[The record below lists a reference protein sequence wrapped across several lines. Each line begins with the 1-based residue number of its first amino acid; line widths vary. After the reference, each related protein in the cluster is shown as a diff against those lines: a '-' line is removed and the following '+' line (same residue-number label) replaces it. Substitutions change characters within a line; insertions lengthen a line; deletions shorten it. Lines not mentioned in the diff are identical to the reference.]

1 MWLIWGAIGVFC
13 KKVNRVVPLLAFLW
27 ALRACLCSNI
37 NTLGLAGGQPP
48 ASRGPKAD
56 ARGRGPGAQAPRRGA
71 KRWVMGSQVARRPHP
86 SLKSQGLSNATVPSL
101 SSSREACVR
110 AVGRTVLG
118 EGRARGRG
126 ARRRCWDP
134 VKARSLASL
143 AECAEGTRANP
154 APGQWAPRKG
164 CVHRR
169 ETQGW
174 GTQSI
179 SCLAFATRKPSCAP
193 EPKAWSCL
201 WKEATGDKP
210 S

>member
-1 MWLIWGAIGVFC
+1 
-13 KKVNRVVPLLAFLW
+13 
-27 ALRACLCSNI
+27 
-37 NTLGLAGGQPP
+37 
-48 ASRGPKAD
+48 
-56 ARGRGPGAQAPRRGA
+56 
-71 KRWVMGSQVARRPHP
+71 MGSQVARWPPP
-86 SLKSQGLSNATVPSL
+86 SLKSQGLSKATIWSL
-101 SSSREACVR
+101 SSSGEACVR
-110 AVGRTVLG
+110 AAGRTVLE

-126 ARRRCWDP
+126 AGWWRWDP

-143 AECAEGTRANP
+143 ADCAEGTWANP

-164 CVHRR
+164 CVHRC
-169 ETQGW
+169 ETRGW
-174 GTQSI
+174 GIQSI